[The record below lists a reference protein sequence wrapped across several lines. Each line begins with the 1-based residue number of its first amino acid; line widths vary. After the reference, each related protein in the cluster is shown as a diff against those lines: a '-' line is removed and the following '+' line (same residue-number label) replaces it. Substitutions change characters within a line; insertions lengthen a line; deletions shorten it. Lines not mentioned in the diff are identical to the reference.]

1 MPNTNL
7 TREEAQRR
15 AASLHVESYDV
26 DLDLTTGPE
35 TFRTTSRVRFT
46 ATDTEAAGQGTFI
59 DFLGPSVESI
69 TLNGESLDPATAF
82 DGARISLPALA
93 ESNDLTV
100 VATGAYMN
108 TGEGLHRFV
117 DPADDEVYLYTQ
129 FEVAD
134 SRRVFAVFEQPD
146 LKATF
151 AFTVTAPARW
161 KLISNQPTPEPEA
174 AEQTYTGPTGTQEP
188 AATWHFEPTP
198 RLSSYV
204 TALVAGPYDV
214 VRDEVQ
220 AANGTVP
227 LGVYCRKSL
236 REHLDADNLFAITKK
251 GFAFFE
257 EKFGEPYPF
266 AKYDQIFT
274 PEYNAGAMENA
285 GCVTI
290 TETYIFRTQV
300 SEALIERRAL
310 TVLHEL
316 AHMWFGDLVT
326 MRWWDDLWLNESFA
340 EWAST
345 WCQAEVTEWDTAW
358 TTFSSSEK
366 TWAYRQDQLSSTH
379 PVYANM
385 RHLED
390 VEANFD
396 GITYAKGASVLK
408 QLVAYVGVE
417 PFVAGLRSYFA
428 KFKWGNTT
436 FDDLLGELETTSG
449 RDLSTWRELWLKT
462 SGANILRPVIQ
473 LDDAGVITSLQI
485 EQTAPEGYP
494 TLRPHRLAI
503 GCYTLADGTLTA
515 QESVEVDLDGALTD
529 VPKLVGR
536 PMPDLLLV
544 NDQDLTYAK
553 VRLDPRSLETVLAH
567 PTAITDSLTRAVV
580 FGALWDMTR
589 DGELPPR
596 QYIRYGVDALATE
609 TDSTVR
615 QTLIS
620 QVTGATTAFLTSGA
634 FGHTTSFLRP
644 EHRAEAADEVAAALR
659 KLMSAAEPGSDAQL
673 QLTQAFARFARRDED
688 VAYVRELLQG
698 ETVLEGLPLDT
709 DMKWTLLTSLAAAGA
724 ATDEE
729 IDAQLATDNTA
740 TGIARAAGARAAYPT
755 AEAKAK
761 AWHDLVEADSLPNET
776 ARAVALGFGRVH
788 DTALLEPYVERYHAA
803 LREVWDARTYAMAS
817 NYVTVLYPIA
827 LSDRALLDATE
838 TWLAAHQDAP
848 AGLVRLVAENR
859 DLVRVALTAQA
870 RDED

>member
-1 MPNTNL
+1 MPGTNL
-7 TREEAQRR
+7 TREEAQQR
-15 AASLHVESYDV
+15 AFALTVQSYDV
-26 DLDLTTGPE
+26 TLDLTTGPE
-35 TFRTTSRVRFT
+35 TFRTTSTVRFD
-46 ATDTEAAGQGTFI
+46 ATDPAPTFI
-59 DFLGPSVESI
+59 DFVGPSVESI
-69 TLNGESLDPATAF
+69 TLNGTPVDPATAY
-82 DGARISLPALA
+82 DGARIALPALA
-93 ESNDLTV
+93 ASNELTV

-117 DPADDEVYLYTQ
+117 DPADNEVYLYTQ

-134 SRRVFAVFEQPD
+134 SRRVFAVFEQPS

-161 KLISNQPTPEPEA
+161 QLISNQPTPEPA
-174 AEQTYTGPTGTQEP
+174 PAQQTYTGPDGTVEP
-188 AATWHFEPTP
+188 AATWSFEPTP
-198 RLSSYV
+198 RISSYI

-220 AANGTVP
+220 ATNGTVP

-236 REHLDADNLFAITKK
+236 REYLDADNIFAITKK

-257 EKFGEPYPF
+257 EQFGEPYPF

-290 TETYIFRTQV
+290 TETYVFRTKV
-300 SEALIERRAL
+300 PDALVERRAL

-326 MRWWDDLWLNESFA
+326 MQWWDDLWLNESFA

-366 TWAYRQDQLSSTH
+366 TWAYKQDQLSSTH

-385 RHLED
+385 RHLQD

-408 QLVAYVGVE
+408 QLVAYVGIE
-417 PFVAGLRSYFA
+417 PFVAGLRSYFS
-428 KFKWGNTT
+428 KYKWGNTT
-436 FDDLLGELETTSG
+436 FDDLLGELEATSG

-462 SGANILRPVIQ
+462 SGANVLRPVVKV
-473 LDDAGVITSLQI
+473 DESGAITALQI
-485 EQTAPEGYP
+485 EQSAPADYP

-503 GCYTLADGTLTA
+503 GSYSLTEGRLTA
-515 QESVEVDLDGALTD
+515 TSSLEVDVDGPVTD
-529 VPKLVGR
+529 VPKLVGEQ
-536 PMPDLLLV
+536 MPDLLLV
-544 NDQDLTYAK
+544 NDQDLTYGK
-553 VRLDPRSLETVLAH
+553 VRLDPRSLETVLAN
-567 PTAITDSLTRAVV
+567 PTAITDSLARAVV
-580 FGALWDMTR
+580 LGALWDMTR

-596 QYIRYGVDALATE
+596 EFIRYGLEAVTAE
-609 TDSTVR
+609 TDSSLRSGLVM
-615 QTLIS
+615 
-620 QVTGATTAFLTSGA
+620 QVSGATTAFLTSGA
-634 FGHTTSFLRP
+634 FGHSTSFLRP
-644 EHRAEAADEVAAALR
+644 EHRQQMADEVATAFRAL
-659 KLMSAAEPGSDAQL
+659 MTGAEPDSDAQL
-673 QLTQAFARFARRDED
+673 QFTQAFARFARKDDD
-688 VAYVRELLQG
+688 VAYVRGLLDG
-698 ETVLEGLPLDT
+698 SVVLDGLSLDT
-709 DMKWTLLTSLAAAGA
+709 DMRWTLLTSLAAAGA
-724 ATDEE
+724 AADEE
-729 IDAQLATDNTA
+729 IEAQLATDNTS

-761 AWHDLVEADSLPNET
+761 AWHDLIDTDDLPNDT

-803 LREVWDARTYAMAS
+803 LRDVWNARTFAMAS
-817 NYVTVLYPIA
+817 NVATVLYPIA
-827 LSDRALLDATE
+827 LASQELHDATAA
-838 TWLAAHQDAP
+838 WLEANQDAP

-859 DLVRVALTAQA
+859 DLVAVALTAQA
-870 RDED
+870 HDTN

>member
-1 MPNTNL
+1 VPGTNL

-15 AASLHVESYDV
+15 ASALTVRSYDV
-26 DLDLTTGPE
+26 TLDLTTGPE
-35 TFRTTSRVRFT
+35 TFRTTSTVRFD
-46 ATDTEAAGQGTFI
+46 ATDTAPTFI
-59 DFLGPSVESI
+59 DFVGPSVESI
-69 TLNGESLDPATAF
+69 ILNGESVDPATAY
-82 DGARISLPALA
+82 DGARIALPTLA
-93 ESNDLTV
+93 ASNELTV
-100 VATGAYMN
+100 EATGAYMN

-117 DPADDEVYLYTQ
+117 DPADQEVYLYTQ

-134 SRRVFAVFEQPD
+134 SRRVFAVFEQPS

-161 KLISNQPTPEPEA
+161 QLISGQPTPEPTPA
-174 AEQTYTGPTGTQEP
+174 QATYTGPDGTTEP
-188 AATWHFEPTP
+188 AATWSFEPTP
-198 RLSSYV
+198 RISSYI

-220 AANGTVP
+220 ATNGTVP
-227 LGVYCRKSL
+227 LGVFCRKSL
-236 REHLDADNLFAITKK
+236 REHLDADNIFAVTKQ

-257 EKFGEPYPF
+257 EKFGEPFPF

-300 SEALIERRAL
+300 SDALIERRGL
-310 TVLHEL
+310 TILHEL

-326 MRWWDDLWLNESFA
+326 MQWWDDLWLNESFA

-345 WCQAEVTEWDTAW
+345 WCQSEVTQWDTAW

-366 TWAYRQDQLSSTH
+366 TWAYKQDQLSSTH

-408 QLVAYVGVE
+408 QLVAYVGIE
-417 PFVAGLRSYFA
+417 PFVAGLRSYFS
-428 KFKWGNTT
+428 KYKWGNTT

-462 SGANILRPVIQ
+462 SGANILRPIVEV
-473 LDDAGVITSLQI
+473 DADGVITKLQI
-485 EQTAPEGYP
+485 EQTAPADQP

-503 GCYTLADGTLTA
+503 GSYRLEDSTLTA
-515 QESVEVDLDGALTD
+515 TSSLELDVDGPLTD
-529 VPKLVGR
+529 MPKLVGER
-536 PMPDLLLV
+536 MPDLLLV

-553 VRLDPRSLETVLAH
+553 VRLDPGSLQTVLAN
-567 PTAITDSLTRAVV
+567 PTAISDSLARAVV

-589 DGELPPR
+589 DGELAPR
-596 QYIRYGVDALATE
+596 DYIRYALAAVGTE
-609 TDSTVR
+609 TDSTLR
-615 QTLIS
+615 QTLIG
-620 QVTGATTAFLTSGA
+620 QIVGATTAFLTSGA
-634 FGHTTSFLRP
+634 FGHMTSFLRP
-644 EHRAEAADEVAAALR
+644 EHRSEAAAEAAAALR
-659 KLMSAAEPGSDAQL
+659 QLMTRAEPGSDAQL
-673 QLTQAFARFARRDED
+673 QLAAAFARLARSEDD
-688 VAYVRELLQG
+688 VAYVRGLFDGTQ
-698 ETVLEGLPLDT
+698 VLDGLSLDT

-724 ATDEE
+724 ATDAE
-729 IDAQLATDNTA
+729 IDAQLASDNTA

-761 AWHDLVEADSLPNET
+761 AWHDLVETDSLPNET

-788 DTALLEPYVERYHAA
+788 DTTLLGPYVERYHAA

-817 NYVTVLYPIA
+817 NFVTVLYPIA
-827 LSDRALLDATE
+827 LSDQALFDATQA
-838 TWLAAHQDAP
+838 WLAANQDAP

-859 DLVRVALTAQA
+859 DIVRVALTAQA

>member
-15 AASLHVESYDV
+15 ASSLAVESYDV
-26 DLDLTTGPE
+26 VLDLTTGPE

-46 ATDTEAAGQGTFI
+46 ATDTQPTFI

-69 TLNGESLDPATAF
+69 TLNGETIDPATAF
-82 DGARISLPALA
+82 DGARISLPELA
-93 ESNDLTV
+93 EANDLTV

-117 DPADDEVYLYTQ
+117 DPTDNEVYLYTQ

-134 SRRVFAVFEQPD
+134 SRRVFAVFEQPS

-161 KLISNQPTPEPEA
+161 QLISNQPTPEPEA
-174 AEQTYTGPTGTQEP
+174 AAQTYTGPSGEAEP
-188 AATWHFEPTP
+188 AATWRFEPTP

-220 AANGTVP
+220 ATGRTVP
-227 LGVYCRKSL
+227 LAVYCRKSL
-236 REHLDADNLFAITKK
+236 REHLDADNLFAVTKK

-257 EKFGEPYPF
+257 EQFGEPYPF

-290 TETYIFRTQV
+290 TETYVFRTQV
-300 SEALIERRAL
+300 SDALIERRAL

-326 MRWWDDLWLNESFA
+326 MQWWDDLWLNESFA

-366 TWAYRQDQLSSTH
+366 TWAYKQDQLSSTH

-417 PFVAGLRSYFA
+417 PFVSGLRSYFA

-436 FDDLLGELETTSG
+436 FDDLLGELEATSG

-462 SGANILRPVIQ
+462 SGANILRPIVEV
-473 LDDAGVITSLQI
+473 DDAGIITRLQVQ
-485 EQTAPEGYP
+485 QTAPEGYP

-503 GCYTLADGTLTA
+503 GSYTLADGALTA
-515 QESVEVDLDGALTD
+515 QESVEVDVDGELTD
-529 VPKLVGR
+529 VAKLVGK

-553 VRLDPRSLETVLAH
+553 VRLDPHSLETALAN
-567 PTAITDSLTRAVV
+567 PTAITDSLARAVI

-609 TDSTVR
+609 TDSTLR
-615 QTLIS
+615 QTMIT

-644 EHRAEAADEVAAALR
+644 EHRAEAADEIATGFR
-659 KLMSAAEPGSDAQL
+659 KLMSGAEPGSDAQL
-673 QLTQAFARFARRDED
+673 QLTQAFARLARHDAD
-688 VAYVRELLQG
+688 VAHVRGLLEG
-698 ETVLEGLPLDT
+698 TEVLEGLRLDT

-724 ATDEE
+724 ATDAEV
-729 IDAQLATDNTA
+729 DAQLAADNTA

-761 AWHDLVEADSLPNET
+761 AWHELVETDTLPNET

-788 DTALLEPYVERYHAA
+788 DTTLLEPYVERYHAA

-827 LSDRALLDATE
+827 LSSQELIDATE
-838 TWLAAHQDAP
+838 QWLADNQDAP

-859 DLVRVALTAQA
+859 DIVRVALTAQSH
-870 RDED
+870 DG

>member
-15 AASLHVESYDV
+15 AASLSVESYDV
-26 DLDLTTGPE
+26 ALDLTTGPE

-46 ATDTEAAGQGTFI
+46 ATDTAPTFI

-69 TLNGESLDPATAF
+69 TLNGESIDPATAF
-82 DGARISLPALA
+82 DGARIALPTLA

-100 VATGAYMN
+100 VATGVYMN

-117 DPADDEVYLYTQ
+117 DPSDNEVYLYTQ

-161 KLISNQPTPEPEA
+161 ELISNQPTPEPET
-174 AEQTYTGPTGTQEP
+174 AEQTYTGPTGTTEP

-220 AANGTVP
+220 ATGRTVP
-227 LGVYCRKSL
+227 LAVYCRKSL
-236 REHLDADNLFAITKK
+236 REYLDADNLFAVTKK

-257 EKFGEPYPF
+257 EQFGEPYPF

-290 TETYIFRTQV
+290 TETYVFRTQV

-326 MRWWDDLWLNESFA
+326 MQWWDDLWLNESFA

-408 QLVAYVGVE
+408 QLVAYVGIE

-436 FDDLLGELETTSG
+436 FDDLLGELEATSG
-449 RDLSTWRELWLKT
+449 RDLSNWRELWLKT
-462 SGANILRPVIQ
+462 SGANILRPVVEV
-473 LDDAGVITSLQI
+473 DDAGVITKLQI
-485 EQTAPEGYP
+485 EQTAPAAYP

-503 GCYTLADGTLTA
+503 GSYHLSGGSLTV
-515 QESVEVDLDGALTD
+515 QESIEVDVDGELTD
-529 VPKLVGR
+529 VPKLVGK

-553 VRLDPRSLETVLAH
+553 VRLDARSLETVLAN
-567 PTAITDSLTRAVV
+567 PSGIADSLTRAVV

-589 DGELPPR
+589 DGELDPR
-596 QYIRYGVDALATE
+596 KYIRYALDALPAE
-609 TDSTVR
+609 TDSNLR
-615 QTLIS
+615 MGLLS

-634 FGHTTSFLRP
+634 VGNTTSFLRP
-644 EHRAEAADEVAAALR
+644 EQRAETADHVTKAFRAL
-659 KLMSAAEPGSDAQL
+659 MAGAEPGSDAQL
-673 QLTQAFARFARRDED
+673 QYTQAFARFAHHADD
-688 VAYVRELLQG
+688 VAYLRGLLSG
-698 ETVLEGLPLDT
+698 TTVLAGLPLDT
-709 DMKWTLLTSLAAAGA
+709 DMRWTLLTSLAAAGA
-724 ATDEE
+724 ATDAE
-729 IDAQLATDNTA
+729 IDEQLAADNTA
-740 TGIARAAGARAAYPT
+740 TGIARAAGARATYPT
-755 AEAKAK
+755 AEAKEK
-761 AWHDLVEADSLPNET
+761 AWKDLIDSDTLPNET
-776 ARAVALGFGRVH
+776 GRAVALGFGRVH

-803 LREVWDARTYAMAS
+803 LRDVWDSRTYAMAAGI
-817 NYVTVLYPIA
+817 VKLMYPIA
-827 LSDRALLDATE
+827 LASQELIDATE
-838 TWLAAHQDAP
+838 AWLEANQDAP

-859 DLVRVALTAQA
+859 DIVRVSLTAQGYDA
-870 RDED
+870 

>member
-15 AASLHVESYDV
+15 ASALTVESYDV
-26 DLDLTTGPE
+26 ALDLTTGPE

-46 ATDTEAAGQGTFI
+46 ATDTAPTFI

-69 TLNGESLDPATAF
+69 TLNGESLDPATSF
-82 DGARISLPALA
+82 DGARIALPTLA
-93 ESNDLTV
+93 ESNELTV

-117 DPADDEVYLYTQ
+117 DPTDDEVYLYTQ

-161 KLISNQPTPEPEA
+161 QLISNQPTPEPQP
-174 AEQTYTGPTGTQEP
+174 AEQTYTGPTGTAEP
-188 AATWHFEPTP
+188 AATWQFEPTP
-198 RLSSYV
+198 RLASYV

-214 VRDEVQ
+214 VRDEVE
-220 AANGTVP
+220 AAGGTVP
-227 LGVYCRKSL
+227 LAVYCRKSL
-236 REHLDADNLFAITKK
+236 REHLDADNLFAVTKQ

-300 SEALIERRAL
+300 PEALIERRGL

-326 MRWWDDLWLNESFA
+326 MQWWDDLWLNESFA

-345 WCQAEVTEWDTAW
+345 WCQAEVTQWDTAW

-366 TWAYRQDQLSSTH
+366 TWAYKQDQLSSTH

-408 QLVAYVGVE
+408 QLVAYVGID
-417 PFVAGLRSYFA
+417 PFVAGLRSYFS

-436 FDDLLGELETTSG
+436 FDDLLGELEATSG
-449 RDLSTWRELWLKT
+449 RDLSTWRDLWLKT
-462 SGANILRPVIQ
+462 AGVNTLRPVIEVDDSGVVTKAQ
-473 LDDAGVITSLQI
+473 L
-485 EQTAPEGYP
+485 EQTAVADYP
-494 TLRPHRLAI
+494 TIRPHRLAI
-503 GCYTLADGTLTA
+503 GSYDLADGTLTA
-515 QESVEVDLDGALTD
+515 SESVEIDVDSELTD
-529 VPKLVGR
+529 VPHLVGK
-536 PMPDLLLV
+536 PLPQLLLV

-553 VRLDPRSLETVLAH
+553 VRLDPASLQTVLAN
-567 PTAITDSLTRAVV
+567 PTAITDSLARAVV
-580 FGALWDMTR
+580 SGALWDMTR
-589 DGELPPR
+589 DGELAPR
-596 QYIRYGVDALATE
+596 DYVRYALAAVGAE
-609 TDSTVR
+609 TDSTMR
-615 QTLIS
+615 QTMIG
-620 QVTGATTAFLTSGA
+620 QIIGTTTAFLTSGA
-634 FGHTTSFLRP
+634 FGHTTSLLRP
-644 EHRAEAADEVAAALR
+644 EHRLEAADEAATTFRQL
-659 KLMSAAEPGSDAQL
+659 LNAAEPGSDAQL
-673 QLTQAFARFARRDED
+673 QLVQAFARLARSDSD
-688 VAYVRELLQG
+688 VAYVRGLFEG
-698 ETVLEGLPLDT
+698 TETVDGLALDT

-724 ATDEE
+724 ATDAEV
-729 IDAQLATDNTA
+729 DAQLAADNTA

-761 AWHDLVEADSLPNET
+761 AWHDLVETDSLPNDT
-776 ARAVALGFGRVH
+776 ARSMALGFGRVH

-803 LREVWDARTYAMAS
+803 LRGVWDARTYAMAS
-817 NYVTVLYPIA
+817 NFVTVLYPIA
-827 LSDRALLDATE
+827 LSNKTLIDATE
-838 TWLAAHQDAP
+838 AWLADNQDAP

-859 DLVRVALTAQA
+859 DIVRVALTAQA
-870 RDED
+870 RDE

>member
-1 MPNTNL
+1 MPGTNL

-15 AASLHVESYDV
+15 ASALTVESYDV
-26 DLDLTTGPE
+26 TLDLTTGPE
-35 TFRTTSRVRFT
+35 TFRTTSTVRFD
-46 ATDTEAAGQGTFI
+46 ATDTSPTFI
-59 DFLGPSVESI
+59 DFIGPSVESI
-69 TLNGESLDPATAF
+69 TLNGESIDPAKAF
-82 DGARISLPALA
+82 DGARISLPQLA
-93 ESNDLTV
+93 KSNELTV
-100 VATGAYMN
+100 EATGAYMN

-117 DPADDEVYLYTQ
+117 DPADGEVYLYTQ

-134 SRRVFAVFEQPD
+134 SRRVFAVFEQPS

-161 KLISNQPTPEPEA
+161 QLISNQPTPDPTPT
-174 AEQTYTGPTGTQEP
+174 EQTYTGPSGVAEP
-188 AATWHFEPTP
+188 AATWRFEPTP
-198 RLSSYV
+198 RVSSYI

-220 AANGTVP
+220 ATNGTVP

-236 REHLDADNLFAITKK
+236 REYLDADNLFAITKQ

-257 EKFGEPYPF
+257 EQFGEPYPF
-266 AKYDQIFT
+266 AKYDQVFT

-290 TETYIFRTQV
+290 TETYVFRNQV
-300 SEALIERRAL
+300 PEALIERRAL

-326 MRWWDDLWLNESFA
+326 MQWWDDLWLNESFA

-366 TWAYRQDQLSSTH
+366 TWAYKQDQLSSTH

-385 RHLED
+385 RDLED

-408 QLVAYVGVE
+408 QLVAYVGIE
-417 PFVAGLRSYFA
+417 PFVAGLRSYFS
-428 KFKWGNTT
+428 KFRWGNTT
-436 FDDLLGELETTSG
+436 FGDLLGELEATSG
-449 RDLSTWRELWLKT
+449 RDLSTWRELWLQT
-462 SGANILRPVIQ
+462 SGANVLRPLVTV
-473 LDDAGVITSLQI
+473 DDDGVITALQV
-485 EQTAPEGYP
+485 EQTAAAGQP

-503 GCYTLADGTLTA
+503 GSYSLTDGQLAATS
-515 QESVEVDLDGALTD
+515 SVEIDVEGALTD
-529 VPKLVGR
+529 VPALVGER
-536 PMPDLLLV
+536 MPDLLLV
-544 NDQDLTYAK
+544 NDQDLTYGK
-553 VRLDPRSLETVLAH
+553 VRLDPASLQTVLAN
-567 PTAITDSLTRAVV
+567 PTAIKDSLARAVV

-589 DGELPPR
+589 DGELAPLK
-596 QYIRYGVDALATE
+596 YIRYALAAIGAE
-609 TDSTVR
+609 TDSSLLGSLVMH
-615 QTLIS
+615 
-620 QVTGATTAFLTSGA
+620 VTGATTVFLSSGA
-634 FGHTTSFLRP
+634 FGHTSSFLRP
-644 EHRAEAADEVAAALR
+644 EHRQAAADEVGSAFRAL
-659 KLMSAAEPGSDAQL
+659 MNTAEPGSDAQL
-673 QLTQAFARFARRDED
+673 QFTLAFARFARNAED
-688 VAYVRELLQG
+688 VAYIRGLLDG
-698 ETVLEGLPLDT
+698 SVVLAGLSLDT

-729 IDAQLATDNTA
+729 IDAQLAADNTA
-740 TGIARAAGARAAYPT
+740 TGNARAAGARAAYPT

-761 AWHDLVEADSLPNET
+761 AWHDLVETDALPNET

-788 DTALLEPYVERYHAA
+788 DTTLLEPYVERYHAA
-803 LREVWDARTYAMAS
+803 LREVWEKRTFAMAS
-817 NYVTVLYPIA
+817 NFVTVLYPIA
-827 LSDRALLDATE
+827 LSDQPLLDATQA
-838 TWLAAHQDAP
+838 WLDANQDAP

-859 DLVRVALTAQA
+859 DLVAVALTAQE